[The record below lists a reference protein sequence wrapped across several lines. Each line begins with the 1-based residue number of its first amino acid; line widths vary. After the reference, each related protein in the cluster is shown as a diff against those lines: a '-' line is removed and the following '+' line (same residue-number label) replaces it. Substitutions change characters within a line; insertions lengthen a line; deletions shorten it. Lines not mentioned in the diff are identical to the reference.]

1 MSRCVGVKNWA
12 EKRKP
17 AGADKSENLC
27 THRVPNFPDITTW
40 HPIIKGAIRPWS
52 GQLKCKFGASADLL
66 MRRRKPLRIS
76 WEPLLQVGK
85 KLCVSVGIPWQ
96 LNWEWRSANA
106 IRVPANIWI
115 LQLLTAIDQN
125 HCNWNKIKELRDS
138 GATAIYDQNWQKHA
152 SMSLSWSE
160 WLYLGMV
167 FTNLLMMIPFSR
179 WSLFGNESS
188 INVNQNQSIRKT
200 IYTGIN
206 DQNIKKL
213 QMDSSTQ

>member
-27 THRVPNFPDITTW
+27 THRVQNFPDITTRD
-40 HPIIKGAIRPWS
+40 PIIKGAIRPWS

-76 WEPLLQVGK
+76 LEPLLQVGK
-85 KLCVSVGIPWQ
+85 KMCVSVGIPWQ
-96 LNWEWRSANA
+96 LNWESRSANA
-106 IRVPANIWI
+106 IQVPANIWI

-152 SMSLSWSE
+152 TMR
-160 WLYLGMV
+160 YL
-167 FTNLLMMIPFSR
+167 
-179 WSLFGNESS
+179 E
-188 INVNQNQSIRKT
+188 VNDYIWGWCSPIF
-200 IYTGIN
+200 
-206 DQNIKKL
+206 
-213 QMDSSTQ
+213 